1 MQPLAVPWNSLK
13 LGVAGPQ
20 AMLRMAPPLLVSR
33 PLLPG
38 ILALSIPR
46 STSVHHK
53 AASNI
58 TEYQANRLYAGKQW
72 TAPEILRENFPPPRG
87 TQRGD
92 VYSFAIILYE
102 LVFRCPPY
110 NFDEI
115 TPRDAISR
123 IRNGE
128 AKPFRPTLTDMTL
141 ADELNH
147 RILSL
152 LRTCWDEIPDGRP
165 TFTQIRKELRHMAGD
180 TLVIIIAVVASSV
193 FIAACIIFGIYMY
206 RRSKFE
212 ASLLLMAWR
221 LSWDDIEMVDKPK
234 KGFMSAGSGSEGSIS
249 SDSRTRSRSLKE
261 ATSEPS
267 IGKASSSGYASC
279 SRSGKK
285 SGLGDMRGQ
294 QIFTTV
300 GIERGRMVAVKHI
313 NKQHMNVTRQ
323 VMLEFNDMK
332 DVIHDNLN
340 KFIGAVVDPPNIC
353 LVWEY
358 CRKGSLVSVVADSL
372 KIGKPVAPEQ
382 YDSVSIY
389 FSDIVGFTT
398 IASDSSPLQIVDFL
412 NDLYSVFDDIIS
424 QHDVY
429 KVETIGDAYM
439 VVSGLPQR
447 NGKVHLRE
455 IANCSLD
462 LLSSVTNFK
471 IRHRPQQ
478 QLLLRIGLHAGS
490 CVAGVVGLTMPRYCL
505 FGSSV
510 NHTVLMESSGKR
522 TYR

>member
-1 MQPLAVPWNSLK
+1 MEVRMKDVIHDNLEQIHGAVVDPPTLCLDIIENDDI
-13 LGVAGPQ
+13 
-20 AMLRMAPPLLVSR
+20 MLDNNFKYSFLMDLVSGMEYLHKSHLQSHGNLKERLFVTHTRR
-33 PLLPG
+33 PTVSSIIAGCSTIADYGLPSFLG
-38 ILALSIPR
+38 WNR
-46 STSVHHK
+46 SKERAMIERTTEFLDHQTKGGQHHK

-92 VYSFAIILYE
+92 VYSFAIIMYE
-102 LVFRCPPY
+102 LIFRCPPY
-110 NFDEI
+110 NFDVI

-128 AKPFRPTLTDMTL
+128 AKPFRPTLTDMT
-141 ADELNH
+141 
-147 RILSL
+147 
-152 LRTCWDEIPDGRP
+152 
-165 TFTQIRKELRHMAGD
+165 
-180 TLVIIIAVVASSV
+180 
-193 FIAACIIFGIYMY
+193 
-206 RRSKFE
+206 
-212 ASLLLMAWR
+212 
-221 LSWDDIEMVDKPK
+221 
-234 KGFMSAGSGSEGSIS
+234 
-249 SDSRTRSRSLKE
+249 
-261 ATSEPS
+261 
-267 IGKASSSGYASC
+267 
-279 SRSGKK
+279 
-285 SGLGDMRGQ
+285 
-294 QIFTTV
+294 
-300 GIERGRMVAVKHI
+300 
-313 NKQHMNVTRQ
+313 
-323 VMLEFNDMK
+323 
-332 DVIHDNLN
+332 
-340 KFIGAVVDPPNIC
+340 
-353 LVWEY
+353 
-358 CRKGSLVSVVADSL
+358 VVADSL
-372 KIGKPVAPEQ
+372 KLGKPVPPEQ

-478 QLLLRIGLHAGS
+478 QLRLRIGLHTGS

-510 NHTVLMESSGKR
+510 NHTVLMESSGKPLR
-522 TYR
+522 IHISQEFYNGLRQFDQGGYEVKKRGEMNVKGPFFPYSQ